1 MKVLYV
7 VGKIVVYTGLVIT
20 AVFAAILMAAA
31 RAGKVG

>member
-20 AVFAAILMAAA
+20 AVFTAILLAAA
-31 RAGKVG
+31 RSSRVS